1 MKKIKNSIFLLMVLE
16 SIVQSIY
23 IDIYITISLEEEWL
37 REIQYLIDQIQKEG
51 VEKAELEAEKIIN
64 EAKSEAEK
72 IINEAKSEAEKVN
85 QKAIDES

>member
-37 REIQYLIDQIQKEG
+37 KKFNI
-51 VEKAELEAEKIIN
+51 
-64 EAKSEAEK
+64 
-72 IINEAKSEAEKVN
+72 
-85 QKAIDES
+85 